1 MGPKTM
7 ATSSKGAF
15 SIAVV
20 SGARGKG
27 GWLAATAIG
36 LICLSGT
43 TKPADAFGGF
53 LFGGD
58 STPIINTVT
67 PIINTVVT
75 AAVRT

>member
-20 SGARGKG
+20 SAARGKG

-53 LFGGD
+53 L
-58 STPIINTVT
+58 SAATPT
-67 PIINTVVT
+67 PHPTLTTDTVT
-75 AAVRT
+75 AAV